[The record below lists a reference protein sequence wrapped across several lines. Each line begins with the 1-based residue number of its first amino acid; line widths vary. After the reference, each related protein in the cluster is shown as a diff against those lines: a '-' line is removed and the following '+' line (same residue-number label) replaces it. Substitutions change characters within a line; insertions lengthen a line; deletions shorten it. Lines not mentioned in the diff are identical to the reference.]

1 MHFLIYTSEPVKDQH
16 IRALEDDYLRR
27 MRGWA
32 PVQLVTKQG
41 SRSDRSQNIRAGVGL
56 RTGLPPSSRGGYIV
70 LLDEAGVSK
79 TSREFSLLLERSMQM
94 GSRDTI
100 FAIGPADGWSSS
112 HREEADIILSLSPL
126 TFPHQLVRLLLIE
139 QIYRGMTMIQGKPYH
154 RD

>member
-1 MHFLIYTSEPVKDQH
+1 MHFLIFTSEPIKDKN

-41 SRSDRSQNIRAGVGL
+41 SRSDRSQIIRA
-56 RTGLPPSSRGGYIV
+56 GLPPSSRDGYIV

-79 TSREFSLLLERSMQM
+79 TSREFSLLLERSMQL

-100 FAIGPADGWSSS
+100 FAIGPADGWSAA
-112 HREEADIILSLSPL
+112 HRDEADIILSLSPL

-139 QIYRGMTMIQGKPYH
+139 QIYRGMTIIQGKPYH

>member
-1 MHFLIYTSEPVKDQH
+1 MHFLLYTTEPVKDQH
-16 IRALEDDYLRR
+16 IRALEDNYLRR

-41 SRSDRSQNIRAGVGL
+41 SRSDRSQSLRAG
-56 RTGLPPSSRGGYIV
+56 LPQSSRAGYVV